1 MTNLTEKL
9 KKGELPEGVYYVL
22 YYGDDTAEV
31 DIYRRVYSLY
41 DDSEVKFTIPQ
52 VTEVLAPVPSYDEYQ
67 KLLSDQL
74 AKNEGEE
81 INAELEHRLAMV
93 KANGKYPDR
102 ISRLKSRVVALSE
115 ENTKLKKLLKLNNV
129 LNKGSKSIYA
139 WLKEDTTGEQKK
151 LCADLFDKTEEMIA
165 KINQVLGEE

>member
-1 MTNLTEKL
+1 MTNLTDKW
-9 KKGELPEGVYYVL
+9 KKGELLEGTYYVL
-22 YYGDDTAEV
+22 YYGKDTAEV

-41 DDSEVKFTIPQ
+41 DDSEVRFTIPQ
-52 VTEVLAPVPSYDEYQ
+52 VTEVLAEVPSYDEYQ

-115 ENTKLKKLLKLNNV
+115 ENTKLKTENKWYSEQLNEAVKQNNKLKELLKEV
-129 LNKGSKSIYA
+129 LRHELS
-139 WLKEDTTGEQKK
+139 LKEV
-151 LCADLFDKTEEMIA
+151 TELTR
-165 KINQVLGEE
+165 KISQVLGEE